1 MKYLLLFLPLNLYA
15 QFWTAEVKPS
25 DSSVKKVGEWKHM
38 NNTRPDGT
46 IQDGSFATSDG
57 AYLEYRATMK
67 RIDIHTEVSPNHS
80 NYIVNINGKDV
91 ATVNVNGPFK
101 RDSITFSY
109 EFSGWT
115 NTVRIRGPRYYV
127 INSLVKYVNYDPNYD
142 CKGDTIF
149 ISDTIKIE
157 DTDKYDS
164 LLNEYSALQ
173 DENLLLK
180 YQLDSAGSKIDTV
193 FIKPSYYFLPDSIEF
208 KLLNDAN

>member
-1 MKYLLLFLPLNLYA
+1 MKYLFLFIPLNCFA
-15 QFWTAEVKPS
+15 QFWTAEIKPS

-46 IQDGSFATSDG
+46 IQDGSFSRTNAS
-57 AYLEYRATMK
+57 YLEYRATMK

-109 EFSGWT
+109 EFSEWT
-115 NTVRIRGPRYYV
+115 NTVKISGPAFGYV
-127 INSLVKYVNYDPNYD
+127 INSFVKYVNYDPNYECECD
-142 CKGDTIF
+142 TTYCDTLIVENLIYDTIV
-149 ISDTIKIE
+149 IEKPIYVTDTVYKSDTL
-157 DTDKYDS
+157 Y
-164 LLNEYSALQ
+164 
-173 DENLLLK
+173 
-180 YQLDSAGSKIDTV
+180 
-193 FIKPSYYFLPDSIEF
+193 IKPSYYFLPDSIEF